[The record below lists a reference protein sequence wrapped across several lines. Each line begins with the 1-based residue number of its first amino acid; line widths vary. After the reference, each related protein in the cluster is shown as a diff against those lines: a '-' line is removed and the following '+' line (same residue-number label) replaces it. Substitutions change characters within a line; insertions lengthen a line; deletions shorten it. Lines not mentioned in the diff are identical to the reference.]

1 MPAPYTNKRIASI
14 DFLKNP
20 ILEKRFEAKR
30 IEFKR
35 HNFPDDV
42 VFAFHG
48 TKPENVD
55 SIAKENLT
63 IIRRAAHGGGYY
75 FSEYPEISFGIMI
88 MPKINSTNFYQT
100 VLDRVIAPIYYF

>member
-1 MPAPYTNKRIASI
+1 MPPPYNNKRIASI

-20 ILEKRFEAKR
+20 ILEKKFEAKR

-42 VFAFHG
+42 VFGFHG
-48 TKPENVD
+48 TRPENVD

-75 FSEYPEISFGIMI
+75 FSEYPEISLGKYNNHAF
-88 MPKINSTNFYQT
+88 KK
-100 VLDRVIAPIYYF
+100 

>member
-1 MPAPYTNKRIASI
+1 M
-14 DFLKNP
+14 KNP
-20 ILEKRFEAKR
+20 ILEKRFQAKR

-48 TKPENVD
+48 TKPENID

-63 IIRRAAHGGGYY
+63 IILDEILHEQVLEEVKAHHNVRK
-75 FSEYPEISFGIMI
+75 EM
-88 MPKINSTNFYQT
+88 
-100 VLDRVIAPIYYF
+100 LDFDHQHLKKGKRN

>member
-1 MPAPYTNKRIASI
+1 M
-14 DFLKNP
+14 
-20 ILEKRFEAKR
+20 EKKFEAKR

-42 VFAFHG
+42 VFGFHG
-48 TKPENVD
+48 TRPENVD

-75 FSEYPEISFGIMI
+75 FSEYPEISFGNDYAK
-88 MPKINSTNFYQT
+88 KI
-100 VLDRVIAPIYYF
+100 VPIFTRQYWIE

>member
-1 MPAPYTNKRIASI
+1 MYYPDLKFFFSFPSSQQPLPTPYNNKRIASI

-20 ILEKRFEAKR
+20 ILEKRFEAKK

-48 TKPENVD
+48 TRPDNVD

-75 FSEYPEISFGIMI
+75 FSEYPEISLG
-88 MPKINSTNFYQT
+88 NTT
-100 VLDRVIAPIYYF
+100 